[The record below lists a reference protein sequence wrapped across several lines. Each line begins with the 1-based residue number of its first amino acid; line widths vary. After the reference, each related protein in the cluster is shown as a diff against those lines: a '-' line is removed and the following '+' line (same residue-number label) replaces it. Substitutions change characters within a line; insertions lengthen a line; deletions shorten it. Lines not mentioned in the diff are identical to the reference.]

1 MSDQHSTVTIH
12 PRHVDGH
19 ITDGRVTV
27 ATGAVGPQLRVEP
40 ATVAAT
46 QSHDRAASLCLE
58 GDDIEIIVELT
69 AGNVETLAAALAN
82 AGAAAEAGAE
92 GEGT

>member
-40 ATVAAT
+40 TTVAAT
-46 QSHDRAASLCLE
+46 QSHDRAASLCLD

-69 AGNVETLAAALAN
+69 AGDVEALVAALVD

-92 GEGT
+92 EEDT